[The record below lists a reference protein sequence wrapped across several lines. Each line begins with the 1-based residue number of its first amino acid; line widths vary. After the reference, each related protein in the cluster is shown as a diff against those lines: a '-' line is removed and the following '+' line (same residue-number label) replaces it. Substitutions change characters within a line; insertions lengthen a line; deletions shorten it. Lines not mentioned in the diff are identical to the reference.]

1 MGSIRADEDA
11 GEWVLVPAG
20 RGSPGAEVLIHPA
33 GPPGPR
39 VAAGADAA
47 AADAETE
54 DAGAAAAGAE
64 EEAAAPSASV
74 AAPSAAIAPVATP
87 ISSWPSG
94 HARVDWETLYAVS
107 KSGLAEEWWLGREES
122 PLVRYWQETL
132 AQIGPGP
139 GAGSGV
145 GVPARPAH
153 GR

>member
-1 MGSIRADEDA
+1 MPVVSSWYDIGIPPPPWL
-11 GEWVLVPAG
+11 GEE
-20 RGSPGAEVLIHPA
+20 S
-33 GPPGPR
+33 
-39 VAAGADAA
+39 AGADAA

-145 GVPARPAH
+145 GAPARPAH